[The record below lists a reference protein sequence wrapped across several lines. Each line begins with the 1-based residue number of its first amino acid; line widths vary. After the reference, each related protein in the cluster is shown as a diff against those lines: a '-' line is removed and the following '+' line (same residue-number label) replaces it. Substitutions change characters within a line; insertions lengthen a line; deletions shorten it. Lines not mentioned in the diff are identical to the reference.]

1 MATGQFDVMN
11 GQATFGIAIVQNY
24 ESSKLSGHARLTY
37 LKKIMN
43 QLQASLVMTPIDDRF
58 VAFDPEEST
67 ELAFSRMKER
77 NIDYAPLLKGDAF
90 IGYVHRKNLANAKG
104 KTCRHVAKEAATN
117 NRISPKISLD
127 DVLGR
132 LVDEPFLFVVKN
144 ERLEGIITRA
154 DMNRRAFRTL
164 FYVVLS
170 ELEDLLVNL
179 IQILLPC
186 ERSLYL
192 LGEDR
197 AKDILYNYWK
207 AKARNMEISIEQYL
221 SFSDILNIIIKS
233 KNLKVWA
240 LLRCTSRKCVEKL
253 NSLVNLRNKVMHST
267 RLLVDR
273 EDCIEGIS
281 QQYGKI
287 WELIESL
294 LGDGDVN
301 GDEIVSV
308 TFDKK
313 KWDFRFVLR
322 SGAVIRTPLN
332 DIEGKELEQIGVE
345 KLRRFFVSEAKTKKM
360 NKTTLK
366 YLRDTLVFNKLFKR
380 LAT

>member
-11 GQATFGIAIVQNY
+11 GQATFGIAVVQNY

-37 LKKIMN
+37 LRKIMN

-77 NIDYAPLLKGDAF
+77 NIDYAPLLKGNVF
-90 IGYVHRKNLANAKG
+90 IGYVYRKDLANAKG
-104 KTCRHVAKEAATN
+104 KTCRHVAIEAAN

-154 DMNRRAFRTL
+154 DLNRRAFRTL

-170 ELEDLLVNL
+170 ELEDLLVNV

-186 ERSLYL
+186 ERSLHL
-192 LGEDR
+192 LGEER
-197 AKDILYNYWK
+197 VKDILYNYWK
-207 AKARNMEISIEQYL
+207 AKAHNMEISIEQYL

-253 NSLVNLRNKVMHST
+253 NSLVDLRNKVMHST
-267 RLLVDR
+267 RLLADR

-345 KLRRFFVSEAKTKKM
+345 KLRRFLVSEAKTKKM
-360 NKTTLK
+360 SKTTLK